1 MHQCLVGYVSQIFEV
16 GNKDYNFEGIGF
28 FFMVVKYVA
37 HLQCSQYF
45 SLAIILWHM
54 QKIKW

>member
-1 MHQCLVGYVSQIFEV
+1 
-16 GNKDYNFEGIGF
+16 
-28 FFMVVKYVA
+28 MVVKYVA

-54 QKIKW
+54 QKIKWWFNVLKSFLKSDEQVLKWKLGTQ